1 MTLSMAERTPR
12 PKTKP
17 KPGTV
22 EYGLHQLWAKLEDNR
37 RVNEE
42 SESKVHAIDSKMALA
57 AELKV
62 TKQAMSVW
70 VDRVP
75 VRHVLIIE
83 KLLGMNRSILRPDVY
98 PPDQSRVQPSEKP
111 NAKRRS

>member
-1 MTLSMAERTPR
+1 MTLAMTERTPR

-37 RVNEE
+37 RVNDLGTR
-42 SESKVHAIDSKMALA
+42 VHEIDSKMSLA
-57 AELKV
+57 EKLGV

-70 VDRVP
+70 VDRIP

-83 KLLGMNRSILRPDVY
+83 ELLGLNRSIQRPDVY
-98 PPDQSRVQPSEKP
+98 PPDKSRVQPSEKP

>member
-1 MTLSMAERTPR
+1 MTVAMTERTPR

-42 SESKVHAIDSKMALA
+42 SDSKIHEIDSKMGLA
-57 AELKV
+57 AELGV

-83 KLLGMNRSILRPDVY
+83 KLLGVNRSILRPDVY